1 MVLRKLKK
9 KDADFMLEWMHDKNV
24 ISELNA
30 NFSEKTIDDCIAFIE
45 NSNISDEDIHFA
57 IVDANDE
64 YMGTVSLKHV
74 DMISKNAEFAI
85 TVRSSAMGRGFS
97 SFGMSEILKYGI
109 EILHLTDIYW
119 CVAKTNTRAI
129 RFYDKNNYVRTT
141 SVPSVILSHYDSEL
155 LEKLIWYKYN

>member
-64 YMGTVSLKHV
+64 
-74 DMISKNAEFAI
+74 
-85 TVRSSAMGRGFS
+85 
-97 SFGMSEILKYGI
+97 
-109 EILHLTDIYW
+109 
-119 CVAKTNTRAI
+119 
-129 RFYDKNNYVRTT
+129 
-141 SVPSVILSHYDSEL
+141 
-155 LEKLIWYKYN
+155 